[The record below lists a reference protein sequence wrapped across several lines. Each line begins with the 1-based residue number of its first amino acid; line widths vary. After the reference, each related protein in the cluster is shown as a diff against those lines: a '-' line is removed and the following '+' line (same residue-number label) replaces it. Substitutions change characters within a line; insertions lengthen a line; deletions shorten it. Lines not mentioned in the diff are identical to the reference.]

1 LLLLQ
6 RRGVV
11 ARAQDTEQSVEV
23 DKMVKDLQDKA
34 RSRSQ
39 NSSSGLYAVITG

>member
-6 RRGVV
+6 RRGVL

-23 DKMVKDLQDKA
+23 DKMVKDLQEKA
-34 RSRSQ
+34 RSRS
-39 NSSSGLYAVITG
+39 NSSSGGLYAVITW